1 MAIKTHIFL
10 RVDDEKE
17 VLDSLSLILS
27 RVTAFKLKITSQ
39 IDSTK
44 ALELINKNNYSLII
58 SDYKMSN
65 INGIELLETAMQK
78 TPITRRI
85 LITGYTDTDI
95 SKDAIKKEIIHSF
108 LEKPWE
114 NDILIEVVTNQLNN
128 IP

>member
-1 MAIKTHIFL
+1 MAIKTHSIL
-10 RVDDEKE
+10 IVDDEKE